1 MWKYENSIYT
11 DARPQDIWRLYQNI
25 SEWTKWDKGLAQVTL
40 NGSFEKGTKGYLTPM
55 GEEPLPFTLTEVKEN
70 EFFSDV
76 TVLEDA
82 GIQLEFNHRIEIHES
97 KTKLTHAL
105 VISGPN
111 SEMMGN
117 QIGPMISQG
126 IPDTMANL
134 VMLAG
139 GKIV

>member
-1 MWKYENSIYT
+1 
-11 DARPQDIWRLYQNI
+11 
-25 SEWTKWDKGLAQVTL
+25 
-40 NGSFEKGTKGYLTPM
+40 M

-97 KTKLTHAL
+97 KTNLTHAL